1 MLFQTLDIWYILPHS
16 KKVLSSNPPAGRG
29 PSVWSLHVHSGLL
42 PQSKDTQFV
51 WLDNLETVN
60 LSLCV
65 SSAIEP
71 SVVPPP
77 AYTLA
82 L

>member
-1 MLFQTLDIWYILPHS
+1 MLFQTLDIWYHS

-29 PSVWSLHVHSGLL
+29 LSVWSLHVLSGLL

-65 SSAIEP
+65 SSAIEA
-71 SVVPPP
+71 SVVLPPQLILWH
-77 AYTLA
+77 YK
-82 L
+82 